1 MDSLSEISLG
11 SNSVLS
17 LKELQNM
24 RCLSK
29 ISFNNNSV
37 LSLKGVQYTDGL
49 SNILFESN
57 YSVLSLKEV
66 HDSMYVK
73 DFL

>member
-1 MDSLSEISLG
+1 MDSLSEILLG

-29 ISFNNNSV
+29 ISFNNSV

-49 SNILFESN
+49 SNISESN

>member
-1 MDSLSEISLG
+1 MDSVSEISLG

-29 ISFNNNSV
+29 ISFSNNSV
-37 LSLKGVQYTDGL
+37 LSLKGVQYTCGL
-49 SNILFESN
+49 SNISESN
-57 YSVLSLKEV
+57 SVLSLKEV
-66 HDSMYVK
+66 HNSMYVK

>member
-1 MDSLSEISLG
+1 MDSLSEILLG

-29 ISFNNNSV
+29 ISFSNNSV

-49 SNILFESN
+49 SNISESS
-57 YSVLSLKEV
+57 YSIQRQNRIINIRNLS
-66 HDSMYVK
+66 
-73 DFL
+73 